1 MEQAPLRAKEI
12 GATAFGLFTKNQRQ
26 WVAQPLG
33 AGRISDFVKNCEHA
47 GYTADHILPHVSY
60 LINLGN
66 PDPPALEKSRN
77 AFLDELHRCEQLG
90 LSMLNI
96 HPGSHLN
103 RVSEDRCLRTI
114 AESINLALDGTSWVT
129 VVIENTAGQGSNLG
143 YTFEQLAAILDRVED
158 QSRIGVC
165 IDTCHAFASGYDI
178 RSRQGFKAVWGH
190 FEAVIG
196 MEYLKA
202 MHLNDSRKEL
212 GSRVD
217 RHESLGEGFLGLDP
231 FRWIMRDPRFEGIPL
246 ILETPDDTR
255 WAAEIE
261 LLGSFTK

>member
-26 WVAQPLG
+26 WMAEPLS
-33 AGRISDFVKNCEHA
+33 ASRVSDFVRNCELA

-66 PDPPALEKSRN
+66 PDPPALEKSRD
-77 AFLDELHRCEQLG
+77 AFQEELLRCEQLG

-103 RVSEDRCLRTI
+103 RISEDRCLRTI
-114 AESINLALDGTSWVT
+114 AESINLALDATSWIT

-143 YTFEQLAAILDRVED
+143 YTFEQLAAILDRVEE
-158 QSRIGVC
+158 QSRIGIC

-178 RSRQGFKAVWGH
+178 RSRAGFRAVFSH
-190 FEAVIG
+190 FEEVIG
-196 MEYLKA
+196 LDYLKA

-217 RHESLGEGFLGLDP
+217 RHENLGEGFLGLDP
-231 FRWIMRDPRFEGIPL
+231 FKWIMRDPRFEGIPL

-255 WAAEIE
+255 WAMEID
-261 LLGSFTK
+261 LLGSFTE

>member
-1 MEQAPLRAKEI
+1 VEQAPLRAKEI

-26 WVAQPLG
+26 WMAAPLE
-33 AGRISDFVKNCEHA
+33 ARRVLDFVKNCERT
-47 GYTADHILPHVSY
+47 GYTAGHILPHASY

-66 PDPPALEKSRN
+66 PDPRALEKSRN
-77 AFLDELHRCEQLG
+77 AFLDELLRCEQLG
-90 LSMLNI
+90 LNMLNI

-103 RVSEDRCLRTI
+103 RVSGDRCLGTI
-114 AESINLALDGTSWVT
+114 AESINLALDGTTFIS

-158 QSRIGVC
+158 RSRTGVC

-178 RSRQGFKAVWGH
+178 RSRAGFRAVFSH
-190 FEAVIG
+190 FEEVIG
-196 MEYLKA
+196 LDYLKA

-217 RHESLGEGFLGLDP
+217 RHENLGEGFLGLDP
-231 FRWIMRDPRFEGIPL
+231 FKWIMRDPRFEGIPL

-255 WAAEIE
+255 WAMEID
-261 LLGSFTK
+261 LLGSFTE